1 MKKTFLAVMMVAVLV
16 GCNSRREESVESES
30 STADDSEI
38 IVSEVADSVP
48 TVALAESESR
58 SARGGSSR
66 GSSADTVAVFPGG
79 SFDMFLMRHLEFP
92 ESALRDSVNG
102 VVEITFVI
110 DPEGNLTNA
119 RVTRSVREDIDKAAL
134 GAVRKS
140 PRWKP
145 APDGQPHECRQVINF
160 QARPTTKP
168 APRGR

>member
-1 MKKTFLAVMMVAVLV
+1 MMVAVAV
-16 GCNSRREESVESES
+16 GCTRRAEGSVEAEP
-30 STADDSEI
+30 STADDNAV

-48 TVALAESESR
+48 SVELVASESL
-58 SARGGSSR
+58 SARGSIPSR
-66 GSSADTVAVFPGG
+66 ISADTVAVFPGG
-79 SFDMFLMRHLEFP
+79 SFDMFLMRQLEFP

-102 VVEITFVI
+102 VVEITFTI

-119 RVTRSVREDIDKAAL
+119 RVTRSVREDVDKAAL
-134 GAVRKS
+134 EAVRKS